1 MTAMLEDVLKDF
13 AGSGQLAAAVVIA
26 RLLGAALMAVPLGL
40 EREIKRR
47 PAGLRTHMLVSLA
60 AAMFAVLATEIAASP
75 HFSGPQVR
83 ADPLRV
89 VEAVTSGVAFL
100 AAGFI
105 IFARGHVRGVT
116 TGAGIWLA
124 AAVGLSVGYG
134 YWLIGLVGMAVGAF
148 VMIALRKVEGA
159 FDLKK
164 KHGEARSGEPYS
176 D

>member
-1 MTAMLEDVLKDF
+1 MIQDVLKDF
-13 AGSGQLAAAVVIA
+13 SANGHLPTAVVVV

-40 EREIKRR
+40 EREIKHR

-60 AAMFAVLATEIAASP
+60 AAMFAVLAAEIVASP
-75 HFSGPQVR
+75 RFSGHQVR

-105 IFARGHVRGVT
+105 IFSRGHVRGVT

-124 AAVGLSVGYG
+124 AAVGLATGYG
-134 YWLIGLVGMAVGAF
+134 YWLIALLGMTVGAF
-148 VMIALRKVEGA
+148 VMIALRRVEGA

-164 KHGEARSGEPYS
+164 HPHHDEEPGA

>member
-1 MTAMLEDVLKDF
+1 MIQDVLKDF
-13 AGSGQLAAAVVIA
+13 STNGHLPAAVVVV

-40 EREIKRR
+40 EREIKHR
-47 PAGLRTHMLVSLA
+47 PAGLRTHMLVALA

-75 HFSGPQVR
+75 RFSGQQVR

-89 VEAVTSGVAFL
+89 VQAVTSGVAFL

-105 IFARGHVRGVT
+105 IFSRGHVRGVT

-124 AAVGLSVGYG
+124 AAVGLAAGYG
-134 YWLIGLVGMAVGAF
+134 YWLIALVGMIVGAF
-148 VMIALRKVEGA
+148 VMAALRRVEGA

-164 KHGEARSGEPYS
+164 RPHYDDDPRA

>member
-1 MTAMLEDVLKDF
+1 MKAMLEDVLKDF
-13 AGSGQLAAAVVIA
+13 AGTGNLPAAVVVA
-26 RLLGAALMAVPLGL
+26 RLMGAALMAVPLGL
-40 EREIKRR
+40 EREIKHR

-60 AAMFAVLATEIAASP
+60 AAMFAVLATEIVASP
-75 HFSGPQVR
+75 HFSGQQVR

-105 IFARGHVRGVT
+105 IFSRGHVRGVT

-124 AAVGLSVGYG
+124 AAVGLAAGYG
-134 YWLIGLVGMAVGAF
+134 YWLIALIGMVVGAF
-148 VMIALRKVEGA
+148 IMIALRKVEDA
-159 FDLKK
+159 FDLKND
-164 KHGEARSGEPYS
+164 HASGNARKPRA

>member
-1 MTAMLEDVLKDF
+1 MIEDVLKDF
-13 AGSGQLAAAVVIA
+13 TGNSHLPAAVVIV

-60 AAMFAVLATEIAASP
+60 AAIFAVLAAEVVASP
-75 HFSGPQVR
+75 HFSGQQVR

-105 IFARGHVRGVT
+105 IFSRGHVRGVT

-124 AAVGLSVGYG
+124 AAVGLSAGYG
-134 YWLIGLVGMAVGAF
+134 YWLIALVGMIVGAF
-148 VMIALRKVEGA
+148 IMIALRKLEGA
-159 FDLKK
+159 LDLKK
-164 KHGEARSGEPYS
+164 GHAEGDAGEP
-176 D
+176 DAD

>member
-1 MTAMLEDVLKDF
+1 MIEDILRDF
-13 AGSGQLAAAVVIA
+13 AGNSHLPAAVVIV
-26 RLLGAALMAVPLGL
+26 RLFGAALMAVPLGL
-40 EREIKRR
+40 EREIKHR
-47 PAGLRTHMLVSLA
+47 PAGLRTHMLVALA
-60 AAMFAVLATEIAASP
+60 AAMFAVLAAEIVASP
-75 HFSGPQVR
+75 RFSGQQVR

-105 IFARGHVRGVT
+105 IFSRGHVRGVT

-124 AAVGLSVGYG
+124 AAVGLSAGYG
-134 YWLIGLVGMAVGAF
+134 YWLIAVIGMAVGAF
-148 VMIALRKVEGA
+148 IMTALRRVEGA

-164 KHGEARSGEPYS
+164 SHAEAEAAEPRA